1 MIGVIRSSK
10 SAFLASVNYYSNL
23 CLQVVH
29 TSQIFNLNDLFTVSI
44 ISQFREL
51 LFRIG
56 FLWTC
61 VANTFTC
68 LRNKWIWSGLST
80 LYMTSSRYVTC
91 SVWIFFFHFALLFPN
106 PLKIKQHLFSIPK
119 SHVGLRLPLRCPW
132 IVLNLFR
139 FLSLLGY
146 LQYYNNCQPF
156 KCLTSRTI
164 NIARRLFKRLLY
176 KINFSLSHVF
186 VHCV

>member
-1 MIGVIRSSK
+1 MIRSSK

-29 TSQIFNLNDLFTVSI
+29 TSQIFNLNDLFNFSI

-51 LFRIG
+51 MFRIG

-68 LRNKWIWSGLST
+68 LRNKWKWSGLST
-80 LYMTSSRYVTC
+80 LYMSSSRYVTC
-91 SVWIFFFHFALLFPN
+91 SVWMFFFHFALLFPN
-106 PLKIKQHLFSIPK
+106 SFKNKQHLFSSPK
-119 SHVGLRLPLRCPW
+119 SHVDLRLPLNCPW
-132 IVLNLFR
+132 KVLNLLSFQ
-139 FLSLLGY
+139 SLLGY
-146 LQYYNNCQPF
+146 LQYYNCQPF
-156 KCLTSRTI
+156 KCLTSWTI

-176 KINFSLSHVF
+176 KIKYSLSHVF
-186 VHCV
+186 EHCV

>member
-1 MIGVIRSSK
+1 M
-10 SAFLASVNYYSNL
+10 

-29 TSQIFNLNDLFTVSI
+29 TSQIFNLNDLFAVSI

-51 LFRIG
+51 MFRIG

-80 LYMTSSRYVTC
+80 LYKSSFRYVTC
-91 SVWIFFFHFALLFPN
+91 SVWMFFFHFALLFPN
-106 PLKIKQHLFSIPK
+106 PSKNKQHLFSSSK
-119 SHVGLRLPLRCPW
+119 SHLGLRLPLHCPW
-132 IVLNLFR
+132 IVLTLFS

-146 LQYYNNCQPF
+146 LQYYNCQPF
-156 KCLTSRTI
+156 KCLTSWTI
-164 NIARRLFKRLLY
+164 NIARRIFKRHLY
-176 KINFSLSHVF
+176 KINYSLSHIF

>member
-10 SAFLASVNYYSNL
+10 SAFLASVNYHSNL

-51 LFRIG
+51 MFRIG

-68 LRNKWIWSGLST
+68 LRNKWICQHFTCLLLVTLRAWSGCSSSIS
-80 LYMTSSRYVTC
+80 LYY
-91 SVWIFFFHFALLFPN
+91 FPIHLRLN
-106 PLKIKQHLFSIPK
+106 SIILFSSPK
-119 SHVGLRLPLRCPW
+119 SHVSLRLP
-132 IVLNLFR
+132 FH
-139 FLSLLGY
+139 
-146 LQYYNNCQPF
+146 PF
-156 KCLTSRTI
+156 KCLTSWTI
-164 NIARRLFKRLLY
+164 NIARRIFKRLLY
-176 KINFSLSHVF
+176 KINYSLSHVF